1 MLLPNL
7 PKSHSYTMDAGREL
21 LNRPSDRIEKV
32 SRGVAKGNL
41 RLGCQN
47 FAFLMFMDQK
57 IKKKI

>member
-1 MLLPNL
+1 
-7 PKSHSYTMDAGREL
+7 MDAGREL